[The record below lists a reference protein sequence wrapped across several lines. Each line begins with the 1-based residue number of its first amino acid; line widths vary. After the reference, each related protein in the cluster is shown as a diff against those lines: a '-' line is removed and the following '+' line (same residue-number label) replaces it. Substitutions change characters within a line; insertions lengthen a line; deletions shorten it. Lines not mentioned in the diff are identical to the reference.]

1 MQPTRGSAKAP
12 VRLIRQQAPAAILQG
27 RELGE
32 NVRWFGRLAVAW
44 LYLLA
49 MEGLPARR
57 ISPYNRFKSGVASL
71 ADSIIPL
78 ECRRN
83 HHETLRSR
91 VLVIVMFSLFTCL
104 CSIYLW
110 LPRLISLSPEGGQLA
125 NHLIVMMGLGSVI
138 CIIVLRVFN
147 SRSLAANLYAVFL
160 WAVFFQTAS
169 QTGGIETP
177 GLSLFILLP
186 VLLGVTAGTRA
197 GLYWTVVVCATWLV
211 LLLLYRKGY
220 YFPQIVV
227 PANYNTAQTICLS
240 LSCLMVVVVVV
251 LYEFMNHLLR
261 DGLSS
266 ERESLD
272 YLARH
277 DQLTG
282 LPNRRSFIIEWELA
296 LARASRN
303 QTRVAIL
310 FLDLDKF
317 KTVNDGLGHG
327 AGDQLLQEM
336 SRRLQGLLRATDFV
350 ARWGGDEFAMVVE
363 NVGGQSDLEQVAAKL
378 VSTIREPMLIDG
390 KPAEVGVSIGG
401 AIFPDQSE
409 YGPELERIADRA
421 MYTAKQSAVGYVLGL
436 A

>member
-1 MQPTRGSAKAP
+1 
-12 VRLIRQQAPAAILQG
+12 
-27 RELGE
+27 
-32 NVRWFGRLAVAW
+32 
-44 LYLLA
+44 
-49 MEGLPARR
+49 MEGLRAKR
-57 ISPYNRFKSGVASL
+57 ISPYSRFKSGVAAL
-71 ADSIIPL
+71 ADSIIP
-78 ECRRN
+78 EQCRRS
-83 HHETLRSR
+83 HHEALRSR

-110 LPRLISLSPEGGQLA
+110 LPRIIALTPEGGQLA
-125 NHLIVMMGLGSVI
+125 NHLVVMMGLGSVI
-138 CIIVLRVFN
+138 CLLVLRVFN

-169 QTGGIETP
+169 LTGGIETP

-186 VLLGVTAGTRA
+186 VLLGVTSGTRA
-197 GLYWTVVVCATWLV
+197 GLYWTVVVCSTWLV

-220 YFPQIVV
+220 QFPQIVL
-227 PANYNTAQTICLS
+227 PENYNTAQIICLS

-261 DGLSS
+261 DGLSR

-282 LPNRRSFIIEWELA
+282 LPNRRSFIAEWELA
-296 LARASRN
+296 LARASRSK
-303 QTRVAIL
+303 TRVAIL

-317 KTVNDGLGHG
+317 KIVNDGLGHG

-336 SRRLQGLLRATDFV
+336 SRRLHGMLRSTDFV
-350 ARWGGDEFAMVVE
+350 ARWGGDEFAMIVE
-363 NVGGQSDLEQVAAKL
+363 NVGDQSDLEQVAAKL
-378 VSTIREPMLIDG
+378 VATIREPMVIDG
-390 KPAEVGVSIGG
+390 KRAEVGVSIGG

-409 YGPELERIADRA
+409 HGPELERIADRA
-421 MYTAKQSAVGYVLGL
+421 MYTAKQNAAGFVLGL
-436 A
+436 V